1 MTYPDTTEGVRR
13 IFAGITDLPD
23 VATVSQLGPGEWRVF
38 FGDGSEATAYPLEG
52 RFETDQATVPRDRR
66 F

>member
-1 MTYPDTTEGVRR
+1 MTYPDTADGVRR

-23 VATVSQLGPGEWRVF
+23 VATVSQLAPGEWRVF
-38 FGDGSEATAYPLEG
+38 FRDGSEAMAYPLEG
-52 RFETDQATVPRDRR
+52 RFETDHATVPQKRR